1 MLIPFRLIFLIC
13 TAVFFSC
20 ENKIDNNSMS
30 NKNNETFDTMVQ
42 IPIKLHYALYTPDN
56 YHNADADF
64 PLVLYLHGVGE
75 RGEDLTK
82 LELNGIPELISK
94 GNNFPFLTLAPQCPE
109 FGWWSRA
116 EYVEALASL
125 VKEITKTHKIDA
137 KRIYATGLSMGGY
150 GTLALA
156 KKYPQLFAA
165 IIPICGGLEDHS
177 DIEVLK
183 DLPMWLFHGDQ
194 DQTHPVERSIIIR
207 DLLKPV
213 SKEIKLTIYEG
224 VGHNSWDATYSN
236 DQIYDWLLSH
246 KKE

>member
-1 MLIPFRLIFLIC
+1 MLRPCRLIFLIC

-20 ENKIDNNSMS
+20 ENKIDKNSMS
-30 NKNNETFDTMVQ
+30 NKNNETFETAVQ

-56 YHNADADF
+56 YHNADAEF
-64 PLVLYLHGVGE
+64 PLVLYLHGKGE

-94 GNNFPFLTLAPQCPE
+94 GNKFPFLTLAPQCPE

-125 VKEITKTHKIDA
+125 VKEITKTHKIDT
-137 KRIYATGLSMGGY
+137 KRVYATGLSMGGY

-165 IIPICGGLEDHS
+165 IIPICGGMDDH
-177 DIEVLK
+177 
-183 DLPMWLFHGDQ
+183 
-194 DQTHPVERSIIIR
+194 
-207 DLLKPV
+207 
-213 SKEIKLTIYEG
+213 
-224 VGHNSWDATYSN
+224 
-236 DQIYDWLLSH
+236 LSLIH
-246 KKE
+246 I